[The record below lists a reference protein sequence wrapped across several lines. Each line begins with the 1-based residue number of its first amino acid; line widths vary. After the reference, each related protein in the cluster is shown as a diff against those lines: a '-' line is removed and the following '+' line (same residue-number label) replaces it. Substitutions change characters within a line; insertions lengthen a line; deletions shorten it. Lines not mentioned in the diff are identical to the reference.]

1 VVSRDQPPV
10 QERNEAEPS
19 WEGKVLG
26 LNAALAKAGV
36 PYAFGGA
43 IALNYHREPRST
55 LDVDINIFLTPDNR
69 EPALTA
75 LRTLYEPDEARIGR
89 DLETQGQTR
98 SMWGDTYV
106 DLFFT
111 DTAFHRSMA
120 ENVSCQPFGEAQIP
134 VISAEDLLICK
145 VLYDRPKDWVDI
157 EAVAK
162 TRGAELNT
170 DYMRS
175 WLSEAIGE
183 ADPRMDRMDGL
194 LSE

>member
-1 VVSRDQPPV
+1 MLALLSLFFPAFAETDTVGGDSTYNNNGNMMKMVIFDVAEAAVVTKLEFAV
-10 QERNEAEPS
+10 
-19 WEGKVLG
+19 
-26 LNAALAKAGV
+26 
-36 PYAFGGA
+36 Y
-43 IALNYHREPRST
+43 NYRSSST
-55 LDVDINIFLTPDNR
+55 IQF
-69 EPALTA
+69 A
-75 LRTLYEPDEARIGR
+75 LYEADEARIGR

-120 ENVSCQPFGEAQIP
+120 ENVSYQPFGEAQIP

-162 TRGAELNT
+162 TRGPELNT
-170 DYMRS
+170 EYMRT
-175 WLSEAIGE
+175 WLAEAIGE
-183 ADPRMDRMDGL
+183 ADPRMDRMGGL

>member
-1 VVSRDQPPV
+1 MSEDPPPV

-26 LNAALAKAGV
+26 LNAALAQAGV

-69 EPALTA
+69 EPALAA
-75 LRTLYEPDEARIGR
+75 LRTLYDADEARIGR

-120 ENVSCQPFGEAQIP
+120 ENVSYQPFGEAQIP

-162 TRGAELNT
+162 TRGDELNA

-175 WLSEAIGE
+175 WLVEAIGE
-183 ADPRMDRMDGL
+183 ADPRIDRMAGL
-194 LSE
+194 LGE